1 MENSI
6 DIDPSKIGVLRV
18 NSKYCFP
25 SDNSIIRI
33 NKNQIGNRIIGTSL
47 IMKDN
52 FVFGIKEKP
61 EVFKEK
67 LGHEDLVI

>member
-1 MENSI
+1 ML
-6 DIDPSKIGVLRV
+6 DIDQSKVGVLRI

-33 NKNQIGNRIIGTSL
+33 DKNQIGNRRIGTSL

-52 FVFGIKEKP
+52 LLFGIKEKP
-61 EVFKEK
+61 EVFK
-67 LGHEDLVI
+67 